1 MRLRRF
7 LQQVIGLHVQCG
19 GEGVQVCCHK
29 LILDALAFS
38 PQPQPP
44 LGIDR
49 LVAWSRMYRGEHH
62 PLDVAG
68 GVLLALLWLAA
79 VTIALRPNADL
90 DGPDS
95 AAESGPVAMRH
106 APPGP
111 AADPVPPAPASAGAR
126 PAQQPGR

>member
-1 MRLRRF
+1 MCLY
-7 LQQVIGLHVQCG
+7 G
-19 GEGVQVCCHK
+19 
-29 LILDALAFS
+29 ALAILVV
-38 PQPQPP
+38 PRTRGLWRWLAIAVAVLMPA
-44 LGIDR
+44 

-90 DGPDS
+90 DEPDS
-95 AAESGPVAMRH
+95 AAQSGPVAVRH

-111 AADPVPPAPASAGAR
+111 AADPVLPAPASASAR